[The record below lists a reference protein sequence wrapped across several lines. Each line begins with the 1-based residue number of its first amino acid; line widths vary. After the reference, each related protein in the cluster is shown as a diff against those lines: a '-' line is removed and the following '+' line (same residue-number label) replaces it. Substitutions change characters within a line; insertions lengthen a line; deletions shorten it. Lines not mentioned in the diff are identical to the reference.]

1 MGRRSFPIRPISA
14 VNFSHTI
21 MLAHVSVGRERVYH
35 MAGVTGGPRLL
46 ALRPV
51 HATEVAHL
59 AKLVA
64 PL

>member
-1 MGRRSFPIRPISA
+1 
-14 VNFSHTI
+14 